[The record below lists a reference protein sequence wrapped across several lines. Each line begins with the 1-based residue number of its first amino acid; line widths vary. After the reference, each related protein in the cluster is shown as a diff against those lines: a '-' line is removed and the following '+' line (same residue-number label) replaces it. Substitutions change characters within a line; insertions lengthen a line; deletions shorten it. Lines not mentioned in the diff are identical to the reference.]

1 MTSPIGRSDDDQM
14 VPGDD
19 RPAEE
24 RDVLE
29 GRTIP
34 ADDMSADD
42 MSADDMSADDPVVL
56 DDDQIVL
63 GSNQAVADD
72 DRAGVARDQAV
83 ADDDRAGLGRDQL
96 VPDDDQAVLGSDYPV
111 PDHAQTAAGT
121 TTPDRAMPD
130 PVGAGATARTAAAPA
145 SASAATTGNAD
156 LSARWPEIQAMFV
169 DDPRAS
175 VERAAGL
182 VDDSVEALVVS
193 IKEQQHALL
202 STWQGDNAG
211 TEELRTALQGYRAF
225 WNRVDVFSRDT

>member
-14 VPGDD
+14 APGDD

-42 MSADDMSADDPVVL
+42 RSADDMSADDPVVL

-72 DRAGVARDQAV
+72 DRAG
-83 ADDDRAGLGRDQL
+83 LGRDQL
-96 VPDDDQAVLGSDYPV
+96 VPDDDQVVLGSDHPV
-111 PDHAQTAAGT
+111 PDHDQVAAGPV
-121 TTPDRAMPD
+121 TPDRAMPD

-145 SASAATTGNAD
+145 SASAATPGNPD

>member
-14 VPGDD
+14 APGDG

-34 ADDMSADD
+34 
-42 MSADDMSADDPVVL
+42 ADDMSADDPVVL

-63 GSNQAVADD
+63 GSNQAGPDD
-72 DRAGVARDQAV
+72 DRAGVARDQVV

-96 VPDDDQAVLGSDYPV
+96 VPDDDQIVLGSDHPV
-111 PDHAQTAAGT
+111 PDHDQVAAGT
-121 TTPDRAMPD
+121 TTPD

-145 SASAATTGNAD
+145 SASAATTGNPD
-156 LSARWPEIQAMFV
+156 QSARWPEIQAMFV

-193 IKEQQHALL
+193 VKEQQHALL
-202 STWQGDNAG
+202 SAWQGDNAG
-211 TEELRTALQGYRAF
+211 TEELRTALRGYRAF

>member
-1 MTSPIGRSDDDQM
+1 MTSPISRSDDDQM
-14 VPGDD
+14 APGDD

-34 ADDMSADD
+34 
-42 MSADDMSADDPVVL
+42 ADDMSADDPVVL

-83 ADDDRAGLGRDQL
+83 PDDDRAGLGRDQL
-96 VPDDDQAVLGSDYPV
+96 VPDDDQVVLGSEHPV
-111 PDHAQTAAGT
+111 PDHDQVAAGT
-121 TTPDRAMPD
+121 TTPDGAMPD

-145 SASAATTGNAD
+145 SASAATTGNPD

>member
-14 VPGDD
+14 APGDD

-34 ADDMSADD
+34 AL
-42 MSADDMSADDPVVL
+42 DMSADDPVVL

-63 GSNQAVADD
+63 GSNQAVP
-72 DRAGVARDQAV
+72 
-83 ADDDRAGLGRDQL
+83 DDDRAGLGRDQL
-96 VPDDDQAVLGSDYPV
+96 VPDDDQIRLGSEQTV
-111 PDHAQTAAGT
+111 PDHDRAAAGPA
-121 TTPDRAMPD
+121 TPGRATPD

-145 SASAATTGNAD
+145 SASAAATGNPD

-193 IKEQQHALL
+193 VKEQQHALL

>member
-42 MSADDMSADDPVVL
+42 MSADDPVVL

-72 DRAGVARDQAV
+72 DRAG
-83 ADDDRAGLGRDQL
+83 LGRDQL
-96 VPDDDQAVLGSDYPV
+96 VPDDDQVVLGSDHPV
-111 PDHAQTAAGT
+111 PDHDQVAAGT
-121 TTPDRAMPD
+121 ATPDRAMPD

-145 SASAATTGNAD
+145 SASAATTGNPD

>member
-14 VPGDD
+14 APGDD

-34 ADDMSADD
+34 ADDMSV
-42 MSADDMSADDPVVL
+42 DDMSADDPVVL

-72 DRAGVARDQAV
+72 DRAGVARDQV
-83 ADDDRAGLGRDQL
+83 VPDDDRAGLGRDQL
-96 VPDDDQAVLGSDYPV
+96 VPDDDQILLGSEQTA
-111 PDHAQTAAGT
+111 PDHDQAAAGT
-121 TTPDRAMPD
+121 ATPDRATPD
-130 PVGAGATARTAAAPA
+130 LVGAGATARTAAAPA
-145 SASAATTGNAD
+145 SAPAATTGNPD

-193 IKEQQHALL
+193 VKEQQHALL
-202 STWQGDNAG
+202 ATWQGDNAG

>member
-1 MTSPIGRSDDDQM
+1 MGGIPAQRTPGADEMTSPISRSGEDQM
-14 VPGDD
+14 AAGD

-34 ADDMSADD
+34 ADDMSV
-42 MSADDMSADDPVVL
+42 DDMSADDPVVL

-63 GSNQAVADD
+63 GSNH
-72 DRAGVARDQAV
+72 AV

-96 VPDDDQAVLGSDYPV
+96 VPDDDQVVLGSDHPV
-111 PDHAQTAAGT
+111 PDHDQVAAGPA
-121 TTPDRAMPD
+121 TPDRAMPD

-145 SASAATTGNAD
+145 SASGATTGNPD
-156 LSARWPEIQAMFV
+156 LSSRWPEIQAMFV

-193 IKEQQHALL
+193 VKEQQHALL
-202 STWQGDNAG
+202 SAWQGDNAG

>member
-14 VPGDD
+14 APGDE

-42 MSADDMSADDPVVL
+42 RSADDMSADDPVVL

-72 DRAGVARDQAV
+72 DH
-83 ADDDRAGLGRDQL
+83 AGLGRDQL
-96 VPDDDQAVLGSDYPV
+96 VPDDDQVVLGSDHPV
-111 PDHAQTAAGT
+111 PDHDQVAAGA
-121 TTPDRAMPD
+121 TTPDRAVPD

-145 SASAATTGNAD
+145 SASAGNPD
-156 LSARWPEIQAMFV
+156 LSGRWPEIQAMFV

-193 IKEQQHALL
+193 VKEQQHALL

>member
-14 VPGDD
+14 APGDD

-34 ADDMSADD
+34 ADDRSV
-42 MSADDMSADDPVVL
+42 DDMSADDPVVL

-72 DRAGVARDQAV
+72 DRAGVARDQAMP
-83 ADDDRAGLGRDQL
+83 DDDRVRLGGDQL
-96 VPDDDQAVLGSDYPV
+96 VPDDDQIVLGSEQTV
-111 PDHAQTAAGT
+111 PDHDQTAAGT
-121 TTPDRAMPD
+121 ATPGRATPDRATPD
-130 PVGAGATARTAAAPA
+130 PVGAGATARTAATPA
-145 SASAATTGNAD
+145 SASAATTGNPD

-193 IKEQQHALL
+193 VKEQQHALL
-202 STWQGDNAG
+202 ATWQGDNAG